1 MSNTKRPH
9 PKILLIRFSSIGDV
23 TQTLCV
29 ATRLSELGELHWATR
44 IDMAPLL
51 ANHPSITKV
60 WTLDRRDGIT
70 GLLRL
75 MQALRKENFTHV
87 YDAHNNMR
95 SNLISFFL
103 RVFSS
108 VRFLQK
114 SQKRW
119 KRFLLFNF
127 GKNLYEMPFSGQRD
141 LLEPLTKWGLSIQ
154 APAPPQ
160 IFPGTKE
167 LNSIDL
173 ELKKVGFDLFV
184 ALVPSAAYPLKKWP
198 EEYFKKLIEIMPST
212 KFVLLGSQHDK
223 FLSNFVSISPDR
235 VVNFAGRLS
244 LMESVALIQRA
255 QAVVANDTGPLH
267 FAEQLGKKTLALMGP
282 APFGFPSRPTTRVL
296 ELDLSCRPCSK
307 HGQGPCTNE
316 KYQRCLV
323 DITPEQVKIELE
335 RLLL

>member
-1 MSNTKRPH
+1 MSTTKNLR

-23 TQTLCV
+23 TQTLSV
-29 ATRLSELGELHWATR
+29 ATRLAEFGELHWATR

-51 ANHPSITKV
+51 ANHPSISKV
-60 WTLDRRDGIT
+60 WILDRRDGLI
-70 GLLRL
+70 GLFRL
-75 MQALRKENFTHV
+75 MLGLRRENFTHL

-108 VRFLQK
+108 ISFLQK

-119 KRFLLFNF
+119 KRFLLFNLR
-127 GKNLYEMPFSGQRD
+127 KNLYEMPFSGQRD
-141 LLEPLTKWGLSIQ
+141 LLEPLARWGLSIK
-154 APAPPQ
+154 APASPQ
-160 IFPGTKE
+160 IFPGPKE
-167 LNSIDL
+167 FESIDL
-173 ELKKVGFDLFV
+173 ELKKVEFDQFV

-198 EEYFKKLIEIMPST
+198 EDYFKKLIELMPTT

-223 FLSNFVSISPDR
+223 FLSSFVSVSPDR
-235 VVNFAGRLS
+235 VVNFAGRLN
-244 LMESVALIQRA
+244 LMESVALIERA

-282 APFGFPSRPTTRVL
+282 APFGFPSRSSTKVL
-296 ELDLSCRPCSK
+296 ELNLSCRPCSK
-307 HGQGPCTNE
+307 HGQGPCTNN

-323 DITPEQVKIELE
+323 DITPEQVKTELE